1 MSGPP
6 TQSIIKSPLSIL
18 SPRWSGFFI
27 LVMGSM
33 GLVISFGGSG
43 LEMLAER
50 GRVAFEAKGLPD
62 EKDGD
67 RLVLSRMASD
77 QLNPSPVQRQC
88 PVLQKCS
95 G

>member
-1 MSGPP
+1 
-6 TQSIIKSPLSIL
+6 
-18 SPRWSGFFI
+18 
-27 LVMGSM
+27 MGSM